1 MLIVAGHSTVSLS
14 AVARLSTATG
24 GPRPDGATIGI
35 TYSSLQKAAMT
46 STDSILRGYLSDN
59 AAGASPQILDAVVA
73 ASAGP
78 AAPYGNDALT
88 AQMRAKMAAAF
99 ECDLDVFAVGT
110 GSAANGIGLAALT
123 RPWGSILAHA
133 DSHIQNDEA
142 GAPEFFTDGSKIVL
156 LGGEHSKID
165 PDELRAAVKVGVGDV
180 HSVQASVLSITQVT
194 ETGSVYTI
202 DELREL
208 TTIARDAGLRIHMD
222 GARFANALVALDV
235 SPAEMTWKLGV
246 DMLSFGATK
255 NGALTS
261 DAIVCFDP
269 SLATELSFRH
279 KRGGQL
285 TSKMRFQAAQLD
297 EYLTDDLWLDNARQA
312 NAMAARLREGIAD
325 VAGVTVTSEP
335 GSNILFAIFSD
346 ELTEALHDRGFGF
359 YANRW
364 ETGVVRIVVSYVH
377 QAADIDAFVAAIRE
391 LA

>member
-1 MLIVAGHSTVSLS
+1 MI
-14 AVARLSTATG
+14 
-24 GPRPDGATIGI
+24 
-35 TYSSLQKAAMT
+35 
-46 STDSILRGYLSDN
+46 STDSFLRGYLSDN

-78 AAPYGNDALT
+78 AAPYGNDPLT
-88 AQMRAKMAAAF
+88 AQMGARMAEAF
-99 ECDLDVFAVGT
+99 ECELDVFAVGT

-133 DSHIQNDEA
+133 DSHIHNDEA

-165 PDELRAAVKVGVGDV
+165 PDQLRVAVTVGRGDV
-180 HSVQASVLSITQVT
+180 HSVQPSVLSITQVT

-208 TTIARDAGLRIHMD
+208 TTIAREAGLRIHMD
-222 GARFANALVALDV
+222 GARFANALVALNV

-246 DMLSFGATK
+246 DILSFGATK
-255 NGALTS
+255 NGALTA
-261 DAIVCFDP
+261 DAIVSFDP
-269 SLATELSFRH
+269 TLATELAFRH

-297 EYLTDDLWLDNARQA
+297 AYLSDDLWLDNARHA
-312 NAMAARLREGIAD
+312 NAMAARLRAGIVD
-325 VAGVTVTSEP
+325 VLGVTVTSEP
-335 GSNILFAIFSD
+335 GSNMLFALFPEKLS
-346 ELTEALHDRGFGF
+346 LALHDRGFGF
-359 YANRW
+359 YSNRW
-364 ETGVVRIVVSYVH
+364 APDVVRIVVAFTH
-377 QAADIDAFVAAIRE
+377 RAEDIDEFVAAIRE

>member
-1 MLIVAGHSTVSLS
+1 
-14 AVARLSTATG
+14 
-24 GPRPDGATIGI
+24 
-35 TYSSLQKAAMT
+35 MT
-46 STDSILRGYLSDN
+46 LTDSILRGYLSDN

-88 AQMRAKMAAAF
+88 AQMRAKMAEVF
-99 ECDLDVFAVGT
+99 ECEVDVFAVGT

-165 PDELRAAVKVGVGDV
+165 PAELRVAVKAGRGDV

-208 TTIARDAGLRIHMD
+208 TTIAREAGLRIHMD
-222 GARFANALVALDV
+222 GARFTNALVALDV

-255 NGALTS
+255 NGALTA
-261 DAIVCFDP
+261 DAVVCFDP

-285 TSKMRFQAAQLD
+285 TSKMRFQAAQLNA
-297 EYLTDDLWLDNARQA
+297 YLSNDLWLDNARQA
-312 NAMAARLREGIAD
+312 NAMAARLRAGIAD

-335 GSNILFAIFSD
+335 GSNILFAIFAD
-346 ELTEALHDRGFGF
+346 ELTGALHDRGFGF

-364 ETGVVRIVVSYVH
+364 EPGVVRIVVSFAH
-377 QAADIDAFVAAIRE
+377 QAADIDEFVAAIRE

>member
-1 MLIVAGHSTVSLS
+1 MLIVAEHSIDSLS
-14 AVARLSTATG
+14 AVVIRSSSGRGL
-24 GPRPDGATIGI
+24 RPAPHPIGI
-35 TYSSLQKAAMT
+35 PYFSFQKAAMT
-46 STDSILRGYLSDN
+46 PTDSILRGYLSDN
-59 AAGASPQILDAVVA
+59 AAGASPQILAAVVA

-99 ECDLDVFAVGT
+99 ECELDVFAVGT

-123 RPWGSILAHA
+123 RPWGSILAHR

-165 PDELRAAVKVGVGDV
+165 PDELRAAVKAGVGDV

-202 DELREL
+202 DELRVL
-208 TTIARDAGLRIHMD
+208 TDIAREAGLRIHMD

-255 NGALTS
+255 NGALTA

-285 TSKMRFQAAQLD
+285 TSKMRFQTAQLD
-297 EYLTDDLWLDNARQA
+297 AYLTDDLWFDNARQA
-312 NAMAARLREGIAD
+312 NAMAARLRAGIAD
-325 VAGVTVTSEP
+325 VAGATVMSEP
-335 GSNILFAIFSD
+335 GSNILFANFSS
-346 ELTEALHDRGFGF
+346 ELTTALFDRGFGF

-364 ETGVVRIVVSYVH
+364 EPGVVRIVVSFAH
-377 QAADIDAFVAAIRE
+377 QPADIDEFVAAIRE

>member
-1 MLIVAGHSTVSLS
+1 
-14 AVARLSTATG
+14 
-24 GPRPDGATIGI
+24 
-35 TYSSLQKAAMT
+35 MT
-46 STDSILRGYLSDN
+46 PTESILRGYLSDN

-88 AQMRAKMAAAF
+88 ARMRTKMAAAF
-99 ECDLDVFAVGT
+99 ESELDVFAVGT

-123 RPWGSILAHA
+123 RPWGSILAHRDA
-133 DSHIQNDEA
+133 HIQNDEA

-156 LGGEHSKID
+156 LGGEQSKID
-165 PDELRAAVKVGVGDV
+165 PDELRAAVTAGQGDV
-180 HSVQASVLSITQVT
+180 HSVQPSVLSITQVT

-202 DELREL
+202 DELRVL
-208 TTIARDAGLRIHMD
+208 TGIAREAGLRIHMD

-235 SPAEMTWKLGV
+235 SPAEMTWRLGV

-255 NGALTS
+255 NGALTA

-269 SLATELSFRH
+269 TLATELAFRH

-285 TSKMRFQAAQLD
+285 TSKMRFQASQLD
-297 EYLTDDLWLDNARQA
+297 AYLTDDLWLDNARQA
-312 NAMAARLREGIAD
+312 NAMAARLRAGIAD

-335 GSNILFAIFSD
+335 GSNILFAVFSD
-346 ELTEALHDRGFGF
+346 ELTAALHARGFGF

-364 ETGVVRIVVSYVH
+364 EPGVVRIVVSFAH
-377 QAADIDAFVAAIRE
+377 QADDIDAFVAAIRE

>member
-1 MLIVAGHSTVSLS
+1 MAALSVAPAGS
-14 AVARLSTATG
+14 
-24 GPRPDGATIGI
+24 RPDGASIGI
-35 TYSSLQKAAMT
+35 PYSPLQKAAMT
-46 STDSILRGYLSDN
+46 SIDSILRGYLSDN

-99 ECDLDVFAVGT
+99 ECDLDVFAAGT

-133 DSHIQNDEA
+133 DSHINNDEA

-156 LGGEHSKID
+156 LGGAHSKID
-165 PDELRAAVKVGVGDV
+165 PDELRAAVNAGRGDV
-180 HSVQASVLSITQVT
+180 HSVQPSVLSITQVT

-202 DELREL
+202 NELREL

-222 GARFANALVALDV
+222 GARFTNALVALDV

-246 DMLSFGATK
+246 DILSFGATK
-255 NGALTS
+255 NGALTA
-261 DAIVCFDP
+261 DAIVSFDP
-269 SLATELSFRH
+269 TLATELSFRH

-285 TSKMRFQAAQLD
+285 TSKMRFQTAQLD
-297 EYLTDDLWLDNARQA
+297 AYLTDDLWLENARQA
-312 NAMAARLREGIAD
+312 NAMAARLRAGIVD
-325 VAGVTVTSEP
+325 VAGVTVTNEP
-335 GSNILFAIFSD
+335 GSNILFAIFPD
-346 ELTEALHDRGFGF
+346 ELSDALHDRGFGF
-359 YANRW
+359 YTDRW
-364 ETGVVRIVVSYVH
+364 GPGIVRIVVSFVH
-377 QAADIDAFVAAIRE
+377 QAVDIDEFVAAIRE